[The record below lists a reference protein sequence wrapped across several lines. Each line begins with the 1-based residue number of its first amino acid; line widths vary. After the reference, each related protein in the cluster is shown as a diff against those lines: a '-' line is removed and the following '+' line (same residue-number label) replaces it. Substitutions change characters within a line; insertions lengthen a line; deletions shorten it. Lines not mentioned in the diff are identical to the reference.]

1 VLARLA
7 PEHRPVLE
15 FARQLYLTTRY
26 ADETWSDELNAQIAP
41 HVDEVSPRS
50 IGCTLH
56 CTLVRSVVLP
66 CRQAFAARRTDFR
79 VAPEIPHDM

>member
-1 VLARLA
+1 MLATGTIVSKDGAADWVLARLA

-41 HVDEVSPRS
+41 HVDEVVAQIDR
-50 IGCTLH
+50 LH
-56 CTLVRSVVLP
+56 SALHSRP
-66 CRQAFAARRTDFR
+66 
-79 VAPEIPHDM
+79 